1 MIPEFTLKDDNSP
14 PDPGRKFSPEEE
26 KRLELLMSRRL
37 PLEEHLRL
45 EALLLER
52 LKQHKIETEEMLKV
66 MSGHWTYEDHFY
78 RYYHGSW
85 KVYRVQAT
93 TEEAVKL
100 LRRLLPERELNLTFE
115 DILREGTGKKF
126 QDNADWDRETRPLL
140 EAFCHAKFMVEMAV
154 RYADMPRPPQ
164 PMPSGWA
171 ALLYLYD
178 LR

>member
-1 MIPEFTLKDDNSP
+1 
-14 PDPGRKFSPEEE
+14 
-26 KRLELLMSRRL
+26 MSRRL

-52 LKQHKIETEEMLKV
+52 LKHHKIATEEMLKV

-115 DILREGTGKKF
+115 DILR
-126 QDNADWDRETRPLL
+126 
-140 EAFCHAKFMVEMAV
+140 
-154 RYADMPRPPQ
+154 
-164 PMPSGWA
+164 
-171 ALLYLYD
+171 
-178 LR
+178 